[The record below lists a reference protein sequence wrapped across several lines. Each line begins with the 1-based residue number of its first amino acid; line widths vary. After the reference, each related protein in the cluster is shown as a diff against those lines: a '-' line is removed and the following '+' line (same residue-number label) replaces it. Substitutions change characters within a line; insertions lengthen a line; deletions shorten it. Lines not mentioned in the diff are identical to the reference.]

1 MKKVLV
7 VVGVVLSL
15 AVVGL
20 VGWFV
25 ARTSVR
31 FAKERRM
38 ADESWRQQHPAR
50 IANLGAVKRLTVLP
64 LLDYFA
70 VDPSLATQGGV
81 SYLVK
86 ADDTKILFD
95 VGGNPKEEHP
105 LPLVANAAKLGV
117 DLGGV
122 SFIVISH
129 LHWDHVGN
137 LGELLGTQPGAES
150 LKQAKLYLPAPMRKG
165 PVNAKVLTGPTVL
178 ASGVASIGPITK
190 AYWWMG
196 TVVEQA
202 LAVNVEGKGIVLI
215 VGCGHQ
221 SLERILR
228 RAEEIFDAP
237 VYGVIGG
244 LHYPATGFRDAP
256 GYLTL
261 LIRMSATG
269 KQPWHG
275 LFGKSAVRRA
285 IAMLEQRHPGVVAL
299 SPHDSCDWT
308 VGEFRRSFGERYR
321 EILVGREIVV
331 M

>member
-7 VVGVVLSL
+7 VVGVVLCL

-20 VGWFV
+20 GGWFV
-25 ARTSVR
+25 ARTSIR
-31 FAKERRM
+31 FAKERRA

-50 IANLGAVKRLTVLP
+50 IANLGDVKRLTVLP

-70 VDPSLATQGGV
+70 ADPSLATQGGV
-81 SYLVK
+81 SYLVV
-86 ADDTKILFD
+86 ADDTRILFD

-117 DLGGV
+117 ELGGV

-137 LGELLGTQPGAES
+137 LKELLGTQPGAEV
-150 LKQAKLYLPAPMRKG
+150 LRQAKVYLPVPMPDG
-165 PVNAKVLTGPTVL
+165 PENAQVLEGPAVL
-178 ASGVASIGPITK
+178 ANGVATIGPITK
-190 AYWWMG
+190 AYWGMG

-202 LAVNVEGKGIVLI
+202 LAVNVGGKGIVLI

-228 RAEEIFDAP
+228 RAQEIFDAP

-244 LHYPATGFRDAP
+244 LHYPATGFRGAP
-256 GYLTL
+256 GYTRVLVRL
-261 LIRMSATG
+261 SATDQ
-269 KQPWHG
+269 QPWHG
-275 LFGKSAVRRA
+275 LFGKPDVRRA
-285 IAMLEQRHPGVVAL
+285 ITMLEERHPGVVAL

-308 VGEFRRSFGERYR
+308 MGEFKRSFGERYR
-321 EILVGREIVV
+321 EILVGRELVV
-331 M
+331 K

>member
-7 VVGVVLSL
+7 VVGVVLCL

-20 VGWFV
+20 GGWFV
-25 ARTSVR
+25 ARTSIR
-31 FAKERRM
+31 FAKERRA

-50 IANLGAVKRLTVLP
+50 IANLGDVKRLTVLP

-70 VDPSLATQGGV
+70 ADPSLATQGGV
-81 SYLVK
+81 SYLVV
-86 ADDTKILFD
+86 ADDTRILFD

-117 DLGGV
+117 ELGGV

-137 LGELLGTQPGAES
+137 LKELLGTQPGAEV
-150 LKQAKLYLPAPMRKG
+150 LRQAKVYLPVPMPDG
-165 PVNAKVLTGPTVL
+165 PENAQVLEGPAVL
-178 ASGVASIGPITK
+178 ANGVATIGPITK
-190 AYWWMG
+190 AYWGMG

-202 LAVNVEGKGIVLI
+202 LAVNVGGKGIVLI

-228 RAEEIFDAP
+228 RAQEIFDAP

-244 LHYPATGFRDAP
+244 LHYPATGFRGAP
-256 GYLTL
+256 GYTRVLVRL
-261 LIRMSATG
+261 SATG
-269 KQPWHG
+269 QQPWHG
-275 LFGKSAVRRA
+275 LFGKPDVRRA
-285 IAMLEQRHPGVVAL
+285 ITMLEERHPGVVAL

-308 VGEFRRSFGERYR
+308 MGEFKRSFGERYR
-321 EILVGREIVV
+321 EILVGRELVV
-331 M
+331 K